1 MYTVIFV
8 GLNNALAYVME
19 FDEHRVYGVFG
30 QIRWGV
36 DRDDVLAYSKDKEGH
51 EEHLCLIL

>member
-1 MYTVIFV
+1 VIFV